1 MRGAALWLAAGLV
14 SLAVHALLSWR
25 LGNELAPAP
34 LVTAQP
40 RVIQLLEETVTEP
53 EVMELLKFE
62 QPLQAP
68 PPEILVPTRASRVIP
83 DIPATALRAA
93 RGGGPMVIGPGPGS
107 LLPGPATELIGTGL
121 GEGSDQF
128 ARYVEDLR
136 EAGLDVVFVVDATG
150 SMGWAIDEVKTRIAD
165 VVDWVRDL
173 VPIARF
179 GIVAYRDAGDPEF
192 EVSAQPLTYSVVKLT
207 RFLSGLSAAGGGDL
221 GEGVLA
227 GLRTGV
233 LEAGWRPAGKRLMIL
248 VGDAPPHRDEVSTLE
263 RLVTGFRADGGQIT
277 TLDVSDEANP
287 ALLEARLG
295 RRVNRS
301 LYRGA
306 PSYDFQRIA
315 ELGGGDAATLDG
327 ELRLTRRLVNLIF
340 GQRYAAELA
349 LALEAMES

>member
-1 MRGAALWLAAGLV
+1 MRGTALWVAAGLI

-34 LVTAQP
+34 LATSEP
-40 RVIQLLEETVTEP
+40 RVIQMLEEAVSEP
-53 EVMELLKFE
+53 EVMEMLKFE
-62 QPLQAP
+62 QPLQEP
-68 PPEILVPTRASRVIP
+68 PPELLVPTRASIVVP

-93 RGGGPMVIGPGPGS
+93 RGGGPVVIGPDPGS
-107 LLPGPATELIGTGL
+107 LLPGPATELVGTGL

-128 ARYVEDLR
+128 ARYVDDLR

-150 SMGWAIDEVKTRIAD
+150 SMGWAIDEVKARIAD

-192 EVSAQPLTYSVVKLT
+192 EVRAQPLTYSVAKLT
-207 RFLSGLSAAGGGDL
+207 RFLGGLSAAGGGDL

-227 GLRTGV
+227 GLRTGIV
-233 LEAGWRPAGKRLMIL
+233 DAGWRPAGKRLMIL
-248 VGDAPPHRDEVSTLE
+248 VGDAPPHRDEVAALE
-263 RLVTGFRADGGQIT
+263 RLVTGFRAAGGQIT

-295 RRVNRS
+295 RRVNRA
-301 LYRGA
+301 LYRSA

-327 ELRLTRRLVNLIF
+327 LVNLIF

>member
-1 MRGAALWLAAGLV
+1 MRGTALWVAAGLI

-34 LVTAQP
+34 LATSEP
-40 RVIQLLEETVTEP
+40 RVIQMLEEAVSEP
-53 EVMELLKFE
+53 EVMEMLKFE
-62 QPLQAP
+62 QPLQEP
-68 PPEILVPTRASRVIP
+68 PPELLVPTRASIVVP

-93 RGGGPMVIGPGPGS
+93 RGGGPVVIGPDPGS
-107 LLPGPATELIGTGL
+107 LLPGPATELVGTGL

-128 ARYVEDLR
+128 ARYVDDLR

-150 SMGWAIDEVKTRIAD
+150 SMGWAIDEVKARIAD

-192 EVSAQPLTYSVVKLT
+192 EVRAQPLTYSVAKLT
-207 RFLSGLSAAGGGDL
+207 RFLGGLSAAGGGDL

-227 GLRTGV
+227 GLRTGIV
-233 LEAGWRPAGKRLMIL
+233 DAGWRPAGKRLMIL
-248 VGDAPPHRDEVSTLE
+248 VGDAPPHRDEVAALE
-263 RLVTGFRADGGQIT
+263 RLVTGFRAAGGQIT

-295 RRVNRS
+295 RRVNRA
-301 LYRGA
+301 LYRSA

>member
-1 MRGAALWLAAGLV
+1 MRGAVLWLAAGLV

-25 LGNELAPAP
+25 LGSELAPAP
-34 LVTAQP
+34 PAESAAQ
-40 RVIQLLEETVTEP
+40 VIQLLEEAVADP

-62 QPLQAP
+62 QPLET
-68 PPEILVPTRASRVIP
+68 PPEVLIPTRASVVVP
-83 DIPATALRAA
+83 AIPATALRAA
-93 RGGGPMVIGPGPGS
+93 RGGGPVVVGPGPGS
-107 LLPGPATELIGTGL
+107 LLPGPATGVVGTGL
-121 GEGSDQF
+121 GEGADQF
-128 ARYVEDLR
+128 ARYVDDLR

-150 SMGWAIDEVKTRIAD
+150 SMNWAIDEVKGRIVD

-192 EVSAQPLTYSVVKLT
+192 EVSAQALTYSMTRLT
-207 RFLSGLSAAGGGDL
+207 RFLAGLSAAGGGDL

-227 GLRTGV
+227 GLRVGV
-233 LEAGWRPAGKRLMIL
+233 TEAGWRPSGKRLLIL
-248 VGDAPPHRDEVSTLE
+248 IGDAPPHRHEVAALE
-263 RLVTGFRADGGQIT
+263 RLVSGFRAAGGQIT

-301 LYRGA
+301 LYRDA

-340 GQRYAAELA
+340 GERFAAELA

>member
-1 MRGAALWLAAGLV
+1 MRGAVLWLAAGLV

-25 LGNELAPAP
+25 LGNELVAAPPAASVP
-34 LVTAQP
+34 H
-40 RVIQLLEETVTEP
+40 VIELIDDAVADP

-62 QPLQAP
+62 QPLDT
-68 PPEILVPTRASRVIP
+68 PPEVLIPTRASIVVP
-83 DIPATALRAA
+83 AIPATALRAA
-93 RGGGPMVIGPGPGS
+93 RGGGPVVAGPGPGS
-107 LLPGPATELIGTGL
+107 LLPGPATGVVGTGL
-121 GEGSDQF
+121 GEGADQF

-150 SMGWAIDEVKTRIAD
+150 SMNWAIDEVKGRIVD

-192 EVSAQPLTYSVVKLT
+192 EVSAQALTYSVTRLT
-207 RFLSGLSAAGGGDL
+207 RFLAGLSAAGGGDL

-227 GLRTGV
+227 GLRAGV
-233 LEAGWRPAGKRLMIL
+233 TEAGWRPSGKRLLIL
-248 VGDAPPHRDEVSTLE
+248 IGDAPPHRHEVAALE
-263 RLVTGFRADGGQIT
+263 RLVSGFRAAGGQIT

-287 ALLEARLG
+287 VLLEARLG

-340 GQRYAAELA
+340 GERFAAELA